1 MGILI
6 LIIMVIVIISLA
18 LSDPGTSSTKI
29 TPQRKFGDGASMY
42 DFKDYVNAKADKHL
56 KEMEIKRENKFRQNR
71 KEG

>member
-18 LSDPGTSSTKI
+18 LSDPGTSSTIKY
-29 TPQRKFGDGASMY
+29 TPPRKFGDGASMY

-56 KEMEIKRENKFRQNR
+56 KEMETKRENKFI
-71 KEG
+71 

>member
-6 LIIMVIVIISLA
+6 IIVIVIISLA
-18 LSDPGTSSTKI
+18 LSDPGTSSTTKY

-56 KEMEIKRENKFRQNR
+56 KEMETKRENKFR
-71 KEG
+71 